1 MSKNDIT
8 GDNLV
13 SKALTK
19 KGLENWDL
27 IFKPKQ
33 EEVKTKDNDKDNDKE
48 KEVNDAKNS

>member
-1 MSKNDIT
+1 MSKNEIT

-33 EEVKTKDNDKDNDKE
+33 EEVKTKDNDKE
-48 KEVNDAKNS
+48 KEIDDATNS